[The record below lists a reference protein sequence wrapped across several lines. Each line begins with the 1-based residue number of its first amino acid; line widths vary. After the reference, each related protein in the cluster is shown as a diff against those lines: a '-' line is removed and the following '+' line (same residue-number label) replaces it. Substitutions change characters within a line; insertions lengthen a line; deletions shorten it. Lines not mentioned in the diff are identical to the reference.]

1 MEKKDE
7 NNLVRQ
13 NAGVMIMI
21 VAMLIVVFGL
31 FGYIVY
37 DKFLFSDKKDNTEEK
52 ANTTNNNKNVEEKET
67 ELIDSAIEN
76 QLVTNIKILE
86 LL

>member
-21 VAMLIVVFGL
+21 VAMLIVVFG
-31 FGYIVY
+31 Y
-37 DKFLFSDKKDNTEEK
+37 
-52 ANTTNNNKNVEEKET
+52 
-67 ELIDSAIEN
+67 
-76 QLVTNIKILE
+76 LVTLYMINSYLVIRKIILKKKQILLIIIKM
-86 LL
+86 